1 MFFMSALTWIL
12 LLPVIGALAAMVTPA
27 RFARWLALI
36 FAAATFVLSMVL
48 FFRIAFNGYNFGNL
62 NNPAYSIDLPWINFT
77 TSSFTFR
84 INYFLG
90 VDGLSLPM
98 VILNALLTL
107 LAIIGGWEKPRVKEY
122 MALLLLLETGVMGV
136 FMSFDL
142 LLFFLFWEVELAPMF
157 LLIGIWGIET
167 IKHGMP
173 GRIYSAWK
181 FLLYTFFGSVFMLIG
196 ILALYFSNVNNGGQ
210 ATASMPYFSQH
221 MFNGPVNI
229 PLTGLTISLQ
239 LLTFLLIFLAFA
251 IKIPMFPFHTW
262 LPDAH
267 TDAPTEVSVILAGI
281 LLKMGAYGLIRV
293 CFTLFPMGMHDFAPW
308 LAGFAVINII
318 YGAGICLV
326 QTDMKRLI
334 AYSSVSHMGI
344 ILLGVAA
351 AAGSGDVAFRIAAL
365 TGATRSEER
374 RVGEE

>member
-1 MFFMSALTWIL
+1 MIFTSPLTWIL

-36 FAAATFVLSMVL
+36 FAAATFVLSMAL

-98 VILNALLTL
+98 VILNALLTV

-122 MALLLLLETGVMGV
+122 MALLLLLEVGVMGV
-136 FMSFDL
+136 FMSLDL

-157 LLIGIWGIET
+157 LLIGIWGYDT
-167 IKHGMP
+167 PRHGMP

-181 FLLYTFFGSVFMLIG
+181 FLLYTFFGSIFMLAG
-196 ILALYFSNVNNGGQ
+196 ILLVYFNFPSTHPAPGM
-210 ATASMPYFSQH
+210 AYTASMIYFSMPAH
-221 MFNGPVNI
+221 
-229 PLTGLTISLQ
+229 LLSEGLQ
-239 LLTFLLIFLAFA
+239 VAAFLLIFLAFA

-293 CFTLFPMGMHDFAPW
+293 CLSLFPEGVHQFSGW
-308 LAGFAVINII
+308 LAILAVINI
-318 YGAGICLV
+318 
-326 QTDMKRLI
+326 
-334 AYSSVSHMGI
+334 
-344 ILLGVAA
+344 
-351 AAGSGDVAFRIAAL
+351 
-365 TGATRSEER
+365 
-374 RVGEE
+374 